1 VSGSLLERGEG
12 CHSPSGAGVT
22 NRSST
27 VAVPRSSTVPDR
39 KDGPHS
45 DDSFIIAPAY
55 EGYMLRV
62 SRVCDALEFPM
73 SHDNQSG
80 ILRLHSHR
88 TLADDGAPQMT
99 EAWLTRLNRNSSGL
113 AADDKG
119 EGDAATLDDLDV
131 DRKEAA
137 LARLRD
143 DYALL
148 YGVVYLTDLRGLSL
162 RETGRHLRLDHKT
175 VKRHRAKGVAYVRAL
190 CNEER
195 RAG

>member
-1 VSGSLLERGEG
+1 
-12 CHSPSGAGVT
+12 
-22 NRSST
+22 
-27 VAVPRSSTVPDR
+27 
-39 KDGPHS
+39 
-45 DDSFIIAPAY
+45 
-55 EGYMLRV
+55 
-62 SRVCDALEFPM
+62 M

-99 EAWLTRLNRNSSGL
+99 EAWLTRLNRNSSSL

-119 EGDAATLDDLDV
+119 EGDAATLDDLDA

-190 CNEER
+190 RNEER
-195 RAG
+195 RAC

>member
-1 VSGSLLERGEG
+1 
-12 CHSPSGAGVT
+12 
-22 NRSST
+22 
-27 VAVPRSSTVPDR
+27 
-39 KDGPHS
+39 
-45 DDSFIIAPAY
+45 
-55 EGYMLRV
+55 
-62 SRVCDALEFPM
+62 M